1 MVKTRRVVIVAV
13 TIPLTL
19 LAIATLVF
27 SLLKKETFAGT
38 DKITPLDIFLQI
50 GFGIPLQSSSVPTT
64 R

>member
-1 MVKTRRVVIVAV
+1 MVKIRRVIIVAV

-27 SLLKKETFAGT
+27 SLLNKETFAGT

-50 GFGIPLQSSSVPTT
+50 GSGILL
-64 R
+64 